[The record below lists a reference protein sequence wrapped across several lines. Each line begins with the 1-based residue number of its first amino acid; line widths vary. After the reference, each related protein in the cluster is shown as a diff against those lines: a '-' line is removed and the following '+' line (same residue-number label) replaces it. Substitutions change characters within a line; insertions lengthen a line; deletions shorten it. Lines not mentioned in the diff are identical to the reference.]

1 MGPGSREISSEQQF
15 HVDFCRVR
23 LLTTGRRGVFC
34 EGAIETERKHKGGE
48 ELSLSL
54 KISEKST
61 FPGKNVVHQMDLMTD
76 LLGKPS
82 MDTISW
88 TKYLHIRIKRYGG
101 KRPLSLVKIK
111 TTWDILGAKLTW
123 RESKRPFVPLFEVF
137 IDTAFLRCQGM
148 AQAVLNCRTTPGKL
162 YVGVGDPNADHK
174 CWERPED
181 MDTPHTVYSVSP
193 SNPGSDV
200 AAETAAALAAASMV
214 FKEVD
219 SAYSLLLLATA
230 KNVMQFAIQYRGSY
244 SDSLSSSVCP
254 FYCSYS
260 GYKDELMWG
269 AAWLLKATD
278 DSNYKNFIQSLG
290 GGDHP
295 DIFNWDNKYAGAYVL
310 LSQQALVNNDNTFD
324 QYKQEA
330 ESFICKILPNTPSS
344 STSYTPEPTGGLMYN
359 YNLPQSNL
367 QHVMAITFLL
377 TTYAKYMKATQHTF
391 N

>member
-1 MGPGSREISSEQQF
+1 MEYMLHLFRS
-15 HVDFCRVR
+15 
-23 LLTTGRRGVFC
+23 
-34 EGAIETERKHKGGE
+34 
-48 ELSLSL
+48 
-54 KISEKST
+54 ISEKST
-61 FPGKNVVHQMDLMTD
+61 FPGNNVVHQMDLMTD

-88 TKYLHIRIKRYGG
+88 AYQAQFFIVHTED
-101 KRPLSLVKIK
+101 KIF
-111 TTWDILGAKLTW
+111 T
-123 RESKRPFVPLFEVF
+123 
-137 IDTAFLRCQGM
+137 
-148 AQAVLNCRTTPGKL
+148 
-162 YVGVGDPNADHK
+162 
-174 CWERPED
+174 
-181 MDTPHTVYSVSP
+181 
-193 SNPGSDV
+193 
-200 AAETAAALAAASMV
+200 
-214 FKEVD
+214 
-219 SAYSLLLLATA
+219 
-230 KNVMQFAIQYRGSY
+230 
-244 SDSLSSSVCP
+244 
-254 FYCSYS
+254 
-260 GYKDELMWG
+260 YKDQEDELMWG

-344 STSYTPEPTGGLMYN
+344 STSYTPGGLMYN

-377 TTYAKYMKATQHTF
+377 TTYAKYMKVTQHTF

>member
-1 MGPGSREISSEQQF
+1 
-15 HVDFCRVR
+15 
-23 LLTTGRRGVFC
+23 
-34 EGAIETERKHKGGE
+34 
-48 ELSLSL
+48 
-54 KISEKST
+54 
-61 FPGKNVVHQMDLMTD
+61 
-76 LLGKPS
+76 
-82 MDTISW
+82 
-88 TKYLHIRIKRYGG
+88 
-101 KRPLSLVKIK
+101 
-111 TTWDILGAKLTW
+111 
-123 RESKRPFVPLFEVF
+123 
-137 IDTAFLRCQGM
+137 
-148 AQAVLNCRTTPGKL
+148 
-162 YVGVGDPNADHK
+162 
-174 CWERPED
+174 

-344 STSYTPEPTGGLMYN
+344 STSYTPGGLMYN

-377 TTYAKYMKATQHTF
+377 TTYAKTIRGCTAAAMADGERATVYDSVETLVRPVTLERKK
-391 N
+391 

>member
-23 LLTTGRRGVFC
+23 LLTTGRIGVFC
-34 EGAIETERKHKGGE
+34 EGAIETERKHKGEE

-61 FPGKNVVHQMDLMTD
+61 FPGNNVVHQMDLMTD

-111 TTWDILGAKLTW
+111 TTWDILGGKLT
-123 RESKRPFVPLFEVF
+123 
-137 IDTAFLRCQGM
+137 A
-148 AQAVLNCRTTPGKL
+148 RTL
-162 YVGVGDPNADHK
+162 
-174 CWERPED
+174 
-181 MDTPHTVYSVSP
+181 
-193 SNPGSDV
+193 
-200 AAETAAALAAASMV
+200 
-214 FKEVD
+214 
-219 SAYSLLLLATA
+219 
-230 KNVMQFAIQYRGSY
+230 
-244 SDSLSSSVCP
+244 
-254 FYCSYS
+254 
-260 GYKDELMWG
+260 DELMWG

-377 TTYAKYMKATQHTF
+377 TTYAKYMKVTQHTF